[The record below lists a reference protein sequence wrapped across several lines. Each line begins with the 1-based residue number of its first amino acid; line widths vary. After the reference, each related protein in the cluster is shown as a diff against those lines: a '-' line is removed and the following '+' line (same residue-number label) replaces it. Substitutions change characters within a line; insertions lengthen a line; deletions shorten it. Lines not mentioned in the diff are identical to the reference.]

1 MEARWLTWGRSGFA
15 VGVVVVLVV
24 LGLQNMALRPRWQ
37 EVEDGVNWA
46 ARVEGVTAVEVLRD
60 SSGEAAGIRPGD
72 ILEAVNGSPVR
83 TPADVVEHQH
93 RASEGTRL
101 SYLLLRLGSREALE
115 VTLAPAPRGSS
126 MYFVLACVGLFTL
139 VVGAAVR
146 VRRPRDPA
154 TLHFFWL
161 CVAFFGAFTFS
172 FNGPLDRL
180 DWVFYWGDAVAQ
192 ALLPPLLL
200 HFMLVFPERP
210 ASVRGSP
217 ESPRL
222 RSQLV
227 VPLLYLPALALGTV
241 RILALTR
248 GTANGPLFSQVL
260 SLLDRMQLAYLFV
273 SVVVALI
280 VLVRTFRELTS
291 PTARRQMRWIAWG
304 TVFGVAPFAFGY
316 ALPWALGIDPPL
328 ALQFTAI
335 PLGLVPLTFACA
347 LVRYRLRDIEVIV
360 KRGLIYAVF
369 IAASIAVYF
378 GMRNLSGYFFPDDSD
393 PRNWIVAVLAT
404 AVVVL
409 LTQPVRESLRNAL
422 DRLFYR
428 DRYDYRR
435 ALVGFARDLNTD
447 LDVVRLSQRLVS
459 RIVETLVIDRM
470 ALLLADERSHD
481 FGSIGDFGF
490 SHPVPKL
497 QRNSSFLARLDAGY
511 TVALDDPIATA
522 RFEVEEVELW
532 RDAGIYGLVPC
543 VFEDRAIAVLAL
555 GHKGADQ
562 PFNSEDLA
570 LLTAVAG
577 QAATAIENGRLFR
590 QLHLKAEEL
599 DGLREFNENILES
612 LDDGLVVFDAAE
624 RIVRWNRALES
635 FYGVARSEAIGR
647 TLGDVFEATFVEAL
661 RADRRENPDGSR
673 ESDRWDAFIRRMWR
687 EGVLTKVDYDYVQAV
702 WDLNESLK
710 PDAQRV
716 FRDLYGYFF
725 AEITAVPFETPFGTY
740 RGGYVPAIVDPFIA
754 TDAALRGDRAAM
766 EETPNSF
773 MFPSTGRGFTK
784 GRVEPYARPLA
795 LDLRHV
801 PAHLDAVLRFIH
813 LQPAVRD
820 AGRLVIHRGFR
831 KTLDTFDPAVGG
843 ELLMPWL
850 QRAAKQ
856 SLDTPAQGWGGRGMD
871 RFWRGLRRRT
881 GMQIMVANVVNA
893 LQQVTGLSV
902 SALKV
907 PPRALGRALW
917 RYVRGPAVLTTLITD
932 KSVFMQ
938 TRTLTQT
945 IEVQQHIDDLLLNPS
960 TYEQA
965 RAFGA
970 KHGYFLSAATQNIVD
985 VITWS
990 GAYDHAVSEGRTE
1003 PEAVQQ
1009 ADAAVRLTQGSF
1021 NPEDLSAFET
1031 GSPMKR
1037 AFTMFYSYFGMLSN
1051 TLGSEFAVVM
1061 REMGLRQGAGRLLY
1075 VYSFGF
1081 VIPAVLSELL
1091 IQAMSGQPWDED
1103 DDGAVLD
1110 DLLGLFFGAQR
1121 RTATAMLPGIGPALN
1136 IALNGFNDNWYDDRI
1151 SVSPAVNAIENAGH
1165 APAAVY
1171 RAITEGTVRRKDVRD
1186 VLTLVGLLTGVPA
1199 GAAARPLGYL
1209 ADVAEGEI
1217 EPTGPVDVARGLV
1230 TGR

>member
-1 MEARWLTWGRSGFA
+1 VFA

-24 LGLQNMALRPRWQ
+24 LGLENMVQRARWH

-46 ARVEGVTAVEVLRD
+46 PRNEGVTAVEIVPG
-60 SSGEAAGIRPGD
+60 STGEAAGIRQGD

-83 TPADVVEHQH
+83 TPSDVVEYQH

-101 SYLLLRLGSREALE
+101 SYLLLRLGSRETLE
-115 VTLAPAPRGSS
+115 VTLALAPRGSS

-161 CVAFFGAFTFS
+161 CVAFFGTFTFS

-210 ASVRGSP
+210 ASIGGNSEGP
-217 ESPRL
+217 GL
-222 RSQLV
+222 RAQLV
-227 VPLLYLPALALGTV
+227 VPLLYLPALALGAV
-241 RILALTR
+241 RILTLTR
-248 GTANGPLFSQVL
+248 GTANGPLFSQIL
-260 SLLDRMQLAYLFV
+260 GLLDRTELAYLFV
-273 SVVVALI
+273 SAVVALV
-280 VLVRTFRELTS
+280 VLVRSFRGLTS

-369 IAASIAVYF
+369 IAASIAVYV

-409 LTQPVRESLRNAL
+409 LTQPVRETLQNAL

-481 FGSIGDFGF
+481 FSSIGDYGF
-490 SHPVPKL
+490 SHQVPKL
-497 QRNSSFLARLDAGY
+497 PRNSSFLARLDAGH

-590 QLHLKAEEL
+590 QLNLKAEEL

-612 LDDGLVVFDAAE
+612 LDDGLVVFDASE
-624 RIVRWNRALES
+624 RIVRWNRALEG

-661 RADRRENPDGSR
+661 RADRLENPEGSTLFR
-673 ESDRWDAFIRRMWR
+673 VPLVGRKEDASRLL
-687 EGVLTKVDYDYVQAV
+687 VNA
-702 WDLNESLK
+702 
-710 PDAQRV
+710 
-716 FRDLYGYFF
+716 
-725 AEITAVPFETPFGTY
+725 TAVPLQGGDLPATAGTILLIENTTDRVRLLEQLQLSEKMASIGVLAAGVAHEVNTPLTG
-740 RGGYVPAIVDPFIA
+740 IS
-754 TDAALRGDRAAM
+754 
-766 EETPNSF
+766 SF
-773 MFPSTGRGFTK
+773 TQMLL
-784 GRVEPYARPLA
+784 ENA
-795 LDLRHV
+795 
-801 PAHLDAVLRFIH
+801 
-813 LQPAVRD
+813 
-820 AGRLVIHRGFR
+820 
-831 KTLDTFDPAVGG
+831 DPADPKTA
-843 ELLMPWL
+843 LLEKIER
-850 QRAAKQ
+850 QTFRAAKIVNGLLNLSRPGPSGTERSAVDLNAVITDVF
-856 SLDTPAQGWGGRGMD
+856 SLLEHQLTASKIMIRRELSPAP
-871 RFWRGLRRRT
+871 
-881 GMQIMVANVVNA
+881 VAVVGIEHQ
-893 LQQVTGLSV
+893 LQQVFLNLFLNARDAMPRGGWLSVATRIDGDRILAEVADTGSGIPSEHLARIYDPFFTTKAIGRGTGLGLSITYGIIHEHDGTIGCDSAVGQGTRFMLRLPMASAVERSSRV
-902 SALKV
+902 S
-907 PPRALGRALW
+907 
-917 RYVRGPAVLTTLITD
+917 
-932 KSVFMQ
+932 M
-938 TRTLTQT
+938 
-945 IEVQQHIDDLLLNPS
+945 
-960 TYEQA
+960 
-965 RAFGA
+965 
-970 KHGYFLSAATQNIVD
+970 
-985 VITWS
+985 
-990 GAYDHAVSEGRTE
+990 
-1003 PEAVQQ
+1003 
-1009 ADAAVRLTQGSF
+1009 
-1021 NPEDLSAFET
+1021 
-1031 GSPMKR
+1031 
-1037 AFTMFYSYFGMLSN
+1037 
-1051 TLGSEFAVVM
+1051 
-1061 REMGLRQGAGRLLY
+1061 
-1075 VYSFGF
+1075 
-1081 VIPAVLSELL
+1081 
-1091 IQAMSGQPWDED
+1091 
-1103 DDGAVLD
+1103 
-1110 DLLGLFFGAQR
+1110 
-1121 RTATAMLPGIGPALN
+1121 
-1136 IALNGFNDNWYDDRI
+1136 
-1151 SVSPAVNAIENAGH
+1151 
-1165 APAAVY
+1165 
-1171 RAITEGTVRRKDVRD
+1171 
-1186 VLTLVGLLTGVPA
+1186 
-1199 GAAARPLGYL
+1199 
-1209 ADVAEGEI
+1209 
-1217 EPTGPVDVARGLV
+1217 
-1230 TGR
+1230 